1 MGTPLATYERDG
13 EWLYHA
19 YPLASGGD
27 FRIDAK
33 DVRRGRFGTG
43 THALIVIAVNGSC
56 AAYSNINVERSEDRG
71 KLVRDALK
79 NMGDVHK
86 TEFPEQR
93 MRSALDGFC
102 FGLWDEAIAEYAGEL
117 MAGDLSVGPP
127 NLVLGECIIDQGST
141 IIFSPPGA
149 GKSYTLMTMGV
160 CLDAGIDTLWSCQR
174 RKVGYINL
182 ERGPN
187 SQRYRLARVNKA
199 LGLAP
204 DRPLAFLNARGKALA
219 TVIDGVRKM
228 IEVHELDVIMLDSIS
243 RAGSGSLVGDDVAN
257 SITDSLNGLE
267 TTWVAL
273 AHSPRGDSTHLFGSM
288 HFEAAED
295 IGIQLL
301 SQLST
306 DGMTLGV
313 GLKIVKAN
321 DIRTGGL
328 SLIALDFADQVG
340 LTAIRPSDSTEF
352 PNIASQRK
360 LSKADAIASYLV
372 DAGATAA
379 PDIAD
384 AIGLRRDEVS
394 RELNSNERFMFVGKD
409 GRRSLYGVRQQGA

>member
-1 MGTPLATYERDG
+1 MGTELASYEREGD
-13 EWLYHA
+13 WIVHS
-19 YPLASGGD
+19 YPLASGGM
-27 FRIDAK
+27 FRISGK
-33 DVRRGRFGTG
+33 DVRRGRWGTG
-43 THALIVIAVNGSC
+43 IHAQIAVTVNGPC
-56 AAYSNINVERSEDRG
+56 AAYSNINIERSEDRG
-71 KLVRDALK
+71 KLCRDAFRQ
-79 NMGDVHK
+79 MGEVHQA
-86 TEFPEQR
+86 EFPELR
-93 MRSALDGFC
+93 MRSAMDGFC
-102 FGLWDEAIAEYAGEL
+102 FGLWDFSVEQFAGGL
-117 MAGDLSVGPP
+117 MAGDPSIGPP
-127 NLVLGECIIDQGST
+127 TLILGECIIDQGGT

-149 GKSYTLMTMGV
+149 GKSFTLMAMGV
-160 CLDAGIDTLWSCQR
+160 SVDSGTDTLWPVQQR
-174 RKVGYINL
+174 KTGYVNL
-182 ERGPN
+182 ERGER
-187 SQRYRLARVNKA
+187 SMQYRLARVNRA

-204 DRPLAFLNARGKALA
+204 NRPLPFLNARGKALS

-257 SITDSLNGLE
+257 SITDSLNGLG

-313 GLKIVKAN
+313 GLKVVKAN

-360 LSKADAIASYLV
+360 LNRADAIASYLV

-379 PDIAD
+379 SDIAE
-384 AIGLRRDEVS
+384 AIGLRRDEIS
-394 RELNSNERFMFVGKD
+394 RELNSNDRFVLVGKD
-409 GRRSLYGVRQQGA
+409 GRKSLYGVRQQGA